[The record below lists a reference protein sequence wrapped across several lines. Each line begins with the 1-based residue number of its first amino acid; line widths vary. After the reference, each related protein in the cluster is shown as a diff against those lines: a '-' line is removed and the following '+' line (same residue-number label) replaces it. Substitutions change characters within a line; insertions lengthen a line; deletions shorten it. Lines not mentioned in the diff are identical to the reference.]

1 LTQVG
6 PPPEVWPVTP
16 PTWWRCE
23 PGWSWHARPLPDHL
37 LWVVLDGVGSL
48 AVGGAEHVLAAG
60 SGVVFA
66 PGEEPVAGHD
76 PRRRLLVFGMH
87 FRVAGG
93 FPGADGTVRVVPPAR
108 CARLPDLDLVA
119 ALARQCD
126 RGYRRGDPLG
136 ERQCRLALTQLLCL
150 LWEGPAEPAPGPVE
164 EALDGIVRD
173 IREDPS
179 RHWTVAE
186 LAARAALSRAQFTRR
201 FTGRTGLPPARFL
214 VRARIDRA
222 RQLLT
227 ETNLSV
233 TRVAEMLGYP
243 DIAYFSRQYR
253 RHTGQ
258 PPSGAR

>member
-1 LTQVG
+1 MTQHG
-6 PPPEVWPVTP
+6 PPAEVWPVTP
-16 PTWWRCE
+16 PTYWRCE

-37 LWVVLDGVGSL
+37 LWFVLDGVGSL
-48 AVGGAEHVLAAG
+48 AVGGTGHPLAAG

-87 FRVAGG
+87 FRTAGR
-93 FPGADGTVRVVPPAR
+93 ARVVPPVR
-108 CARLPDLDLVA
+108 CARLRDLDLVT
-119 ALARQCD
+119 ALARHCD
-126 RGYRRGDPLG
+126 AGYRRGGVLG
-136 ERQCRLALTQLLCL
+136 SRQCRLALVQLLCL
-150 LWEGPAEPAPGPVE
+150 LWEDPAGPAPDPVE

-179 RHWTVAE
+179 RRWTVAE
-186 LAARAALSRAQFTRR
+186 LAGRAALSRAQFTRR
-201 FTGRTGLPPARFL
+201 FTARTGLPPARFL

-227 ETNLSV
+227 ETNLTV

-243 DIAYFSRQYR
+243 DVAYFSRQYR
-253 RHTGQ
+253 RHTGR